1 MMKSLFAA
9 AAVAAIAMT
18 ASAPAEAKKLNL
30 DVYIGTPGYYDPGY
44 SVYEEPVYRPR
55 HEERRYRPRYEEPR
69 DYGIS
74 CDEGREQ
81 VRESGFHRVRAVSC
95 NGRRYTYRA
104 RRDGAPYIIRVSRR
118 SGEII
123 SVQEAY

>member
-1 MMKSLFAA
+1 MIKSLFAA

-18 ASAPAEAKKLNL
+18 ASAPAEAKKLDL
-30 DVYIGTPGYYDPGY
+30 DVYLGVGTPGYYDPGY
-44 SVYEEPVYRPR
+44 SVYEEPR
-55 HEERRYRPRYEEPR
+55 HRRYRPRYEEEPR

-81 VRESGFHRVRAVSC
+81 VRDSGFRKVRALSC
-95 NGRRYTYRA
+95 DGRRYTYRA
-104 RRDGAPYIIRVSRR
+104 RKHGTPYIVKVSRR

>member
-1 MMKSLFAA
+1 MIKSLFAA

-30 DVYIGTPGYYDPGY
+30 DVYIGTPDYYEPRY
-44 SVYEEPVYRPR
+44 PVYEEPI
-55 HEERRYRPRYEEPR
+55 YRPRYQER
-69 DYGIS
+69 RYYGIS

-81 VRESGFHRVRAVSC
+81 VRDSGFHRVRALNC
-95 NGRRYTYRA
+95 DGRRYTYRA
-104 RRDGAPYIIRVSRR
+104 RKNGTPVIVQVSRR

-123 SVQEAY
+123 SVREAY